1 MSTDFSF
8 FFFFSDFDS
17 SSKRPILISGAIS
30 KAMGN
35 NFRCG
40 VLMGANVAN
49 EVAKGQLCESTL
61 ACSFATPLDEITR
74 LIFHSPNTFRVQH
87 ICDVAGAE
95 VCGALKNVIA
105 LGAGF
110 LDGLGFGS
118 NTKAALIRVGL
129 HEILTFCNA
138 FFQGVS
144 SETFLQSCGVGDL
157 ITTCYSGRHRRCA
170 EAFVKEAIRTVE
182 EDKASMNNDLFE
194 VGITTARD
202 ARRREACEAIWE
214 NIQSNLLNGQKLQG
228 TLCAKEVYA
237 AISSI
242 NAIEKYPLLTTIHDI
257 AFAGMP
263 VQEILEGI
271 KDPCSTD
278 FKSLHSIVIQSNL

>member
-1 MSTDFSF
+1 VP
-8 FFFFSDFDS
+8 DFDS

-61 ACSFATPLDEITR
+61 ACSFTPPLDEITR
-74 LIFHSPNTFRVQH
+74 LIFHSPETFRVQQ
-87 ICDVAGAE
+87 IRDVAGAE

-110 LDGLGFGS
+110 LDGLGLGN
-118 NTKAALIRVGL
+118 NTKAALIRIGL
-129 HEILTFCNA
+129 HKTLKFRNA

-144 SETFLQSCGVGDL
+144 SDTLLQSCGVADL
-157 ITTCYSGRHRRCA
+157 ITTCYSGKHQCCA
-170 EAFVKEAIRTVE
+170 EEFAKAALQREE
-182 EDKASMNNDLFE
+182 EDKDKESMKNGTL
-194 VGITTARD
+194 GISITKSRD

-257 AFAGMP
+257 AFSGKP
-263 VQEILEGI
+263 VQDILKGI
-271 KDPCSTD
+271 KDPSSTD
-278 FKSLHSIVIQSNL
+278 LKSFHYYVMQSNL